1 MNATSDLVHELLI
14 PEQILEQFS
23 IGAIWMRAIGMS
35 VVKRVRVKTQEVV
48 QSRLQ
53 DVTDSENR
61 HSMKYDSIVLIFM
74 RKGILVI
81 LQLFEI
87 LLPTSDL

>member
-53 DVTDSENR
+53 DVADSENR